1 MRFKAEHVKSRTA
14 VDQKVGHLDM
24 NFWNRMIAGINF
36 DDSFWLI
43 VDFGVQVFHE
53 INLSPFT
60 PFASWKDTSVVA
72 AHVNGL
78 AILADALNLKFT
90 DFYRDNVKL
99 VFLKLIFLH
108 FQPVCI
114 SQSFIRTIGHVQ
126 WLVCFVFFQHYLF
139 STLDLCELI
148 NDLLIVKI
156 QILACYAVENIRRK
170 LCKHEFIKRDWH
182 MNHTPVNRV
191 VNYHFS

>member
-1 MRFKAEHVKSRTA
+1 
-14 VDQKVGHLDM
+14 
-24 NFWNRMIAGINF
+24 MIAGIDFNN
-36 DDSFWLI
+36 SFWFV

-53 INLSPFT
+53 INFSPFA

-72 AHVNGL
+72 AHVNRL
-78 AILADALNLKFT
+78 AVLADALNLKFT
-90 DFYRDNVKL
+90 DFYCDNVDL
-99 VFLKLIFLH
+99 VVFNFVFLR
-108 FQPVCI
+108 FQLVCI
-114 SQSFIRTIGHVQ
+114 PLPFIRTIGHVQ

-139 STLDLCELI
+139 STLDFCVLI

-170 LCKHEFIKRDWH
+170 LCQHEFIKSYWH